1 MLDKLKCTQ
10 CGATAFDELP
20 GNQVRCQYCQTTYV
34 RRNEPASSTGARVVI
49 GKGAHVVFGANA
61 KVVIKGKLEIE
72 DGADVQIN
80 GSLELVEP
88 GDPVLIQQARDR
100 VSRGD

>member
-1 MLDKLKCTQ
+1 MLEKLKCTQ

-20 GNQVRCQYCQTTYV
+20 DNRLRCQYCQTLYV
-34 RRNEPASSTGARVVI
+34 RRNEAAPSSGAHVII
-49 GKGAHVVFGANA
+49 GKGAKVVFGASA
-61 KVVIKGKLEIE
+61 KVVIRGGLEIE